1 MLLLTRDF
9 INFLIVRDLPIPT
22 VNQIA
27 QHDSVSMVIR
37 KALQRGMAFA
47 QIRRDS
53 GTGSGVS
60 QNERIIQEIK
70 ELGNVALNEKEM
82 EKMTK
87 LFHDNSTQIQYILSN
102 EEEFNKV
109 NEFCNQI
116 DLFLKSPM
124 RIEAEKSVTQKVLFL
139 PKFSISLN
147 CNCK

>member
-1 MLLLTRDF
+1 MHF
-9 INFLIVRDLPIPT
+9 SRDLPIPS

-47 QIRRDS
+47 QIKRDS
-53 GTGSGVS
+53 GTGSGAS
-60 QNERIIQEIK
+60 HNERIVQEVK

-82 EKMTK
+82 EKMKK
-87 LFHDNSTQIQYILSN
+87 LFCDNSTQIQYILSN

-116 DLFLKSPM
+116 ELFLKSPM
-124 RIEAEKSVTQKVLFL
+124 RIEAEKSVTQKVET
-139 PKFSISLN
+139 K
-147 CNCK
+147 

>member
-1 MLLLTRDF
+1 MF
-9 INFLIVRDLPIPT
+9 RDLPIPS

-47 QIRRDS
+47 QIKRDA
-53 GTGSGVS
+53 GTGSGAS
-60 QNERIIQEIK
+60 HNERIVQEIK

-87 LFHDNSTQIQYILSN
+87 LFYDNSTQIQYILSN

-109 NEFCNQI
+109 TEFCNQI

-124 RIEAEKSVTQKVLFL
+124 RIEAEKSVTQKVTT
-139 PKFSISLN
+139 KNSNEDIH
-147 CNCK
+147 

>member
-1 MLLLTRDF
+1 MLIMLLLTRDF

-124 RIEAEKSVTQKVLFL
+124 RIEAEKSVTQKVL
-139 PKFSISLN
+139 
-147 CNCK
+147 

>member
-1 MLLLTRDF
+1 M
-9 INFLIVRDLPIPT
+9 PIPT

-47 QIRRDS
+47 QIRKES
-53 GTGSGVS
+53 GTGSGIS
-60 QNERIIQEIK
+60 HNERIIQEIK
-70 ELGNVALNEKEM
+70 ELGNIALNEKEM

-109 NEFCNQI
+109 HAFCNQI

-124 RIEAEKSVTQKVLFL
+124 RIEAEKSVTQKV
-139 PKFSISLN
+139 
-147 CNCK
+147 